1 MEAETAQ
8 DKAAQRNT
16 VTGVYYALAAY
27 LAWGLLPL
35 YWKALEG
42 VSGMEILAHRI
53 GWSFLFVMMIIFATG
68 QWKTMKSAIGKRE
81 NWFTLITGSLL
92 ISANWFIYIWAVN
105 NGHMVEA
112 SLGYYINPLLNVAT
126 GVLFL
131 KERLNRG
138 QIAAIGL
145 AAVGVLF
152 LTAQFGQ
159 VPWIALSLAITFT
172 LYGLAKKKVSF
183 EPLIGLAVETAMVT
197 PLALLYLLY
206 LHGQGVDAFSG
217 GTALARTLLM
227 GAGVVTAMPLLWFA
241 QGARRIPLSTIG
253 FIQYLS
259 PTMSLL
265 LGIFLYHEPFTNV
278 HAVSFTLIWSALVI
292 YSLSHLK
299 GMREARRAAAG

>member
-1 MEAETAQ
+1 MI
-8 DKAAQRNT
+8 
-16 VTGVYYALAAY
+16 TGVYYALAAY

-35 YWKALEG
+35 YWKSLQG
-42 VSGMEILAHRI
+42 IPGMEILAHRVV
-53 GWSFLFVMMIIFATG
+53 WSFVFVMMIIFATG
-68 QWKTMKSAIGKRE
+68 QWENMKSAMAKRE
-81 NWFTLITGSLL
+81 NWLTLITGSLL

-112 SLGYYINPLLNVAT
+112 SLGYYINPLLNVAA

-131 KERLNRG
+131 QERLNRG
-138 QIAAIGL
+138 QIVAIAL
-145 AAVGVLF
+145 AASGVFF

-159 VPWIALSLAITFT
+159 VPWIALTLAVSFT
-172 LYGLAKKKVSF
+172 LYGMAKKKVSF
-183 EPLIGLAVETAMVT
+183 EPVVGLAVETAMVT
-197 PLALLYLLY
+197 PLAIGYLVY
-206 LHGQGVDAFSG
+206 LHAQGTDAFSG
-217 GTALARTLLM
+217 GTPLAMALLM

-265 LGIFLYHEPFTNV
+265 LGIFLYHEPFTPA
-278 HAVSFTLIWSALVI
+278 HAVSFTLIWAALVV

-299 GMREARRAAAG
+299 GMREARKEAVG